1 MPLVVSL
8 VHGESLTR
16 RRLCEELARYD
27 LLVTFN
33 SNSFDLPRPP
43 CNDPRS
49 PFGSASMDLCVLGRQ
64 LGYRG
69 GLKAIEQ
76 QLRLSRR
83 ADLWGMNGAEA
94 GQLRSRCEIFGMKR
108 HDSDSWPITRW
119 IVSTYSQLADLFY
132 CLMVQQR
139 RVMTRHANFAPGG
152 QAEYTR
158 IHSGVLSFP
167 KIPRRA
173 LVIERCSRPKHAVHR
188 FSL

>member
-83 ADLWGMNGAEA
+83 ADLWGMNGAAA
-94 GQLRSRCEIFGMKR
+94 GQLRNRWRNIRDEEARQRLLAYNQADCVNIQPIGRFILLPHGPTASGDDASR
-108 HDSDSWPITRW
+108 
-119 IVSTYSQLADLFY
+119 
-132 CLMVQQR
+132 
-139 RVMTRHANFAPGG
+139 
-152 QAEYTR
+152 
-158 IHSGVLSFP
+158 
-167 KIPRRA
+167 
-173 LVIERCSRPKHAVHR
+173 
-188 FSL
+188 